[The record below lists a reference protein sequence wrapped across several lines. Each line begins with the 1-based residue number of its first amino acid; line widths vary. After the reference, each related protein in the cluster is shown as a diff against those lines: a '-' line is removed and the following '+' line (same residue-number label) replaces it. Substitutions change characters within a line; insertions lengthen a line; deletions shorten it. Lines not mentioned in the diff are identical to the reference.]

1 MLRRVA
7 LTLTSIASIV
17 IGSIQPVQAVGL
29 SISWVSPQSG
39 TEHAG
44 VVKVKAI
51 AGGVSLG
58 IYPGAVWGEK
68 WCLKVDGAS
77 VSTDLAE
84 RVTYDDSWG
93 SSDLYTS
100 AVYDSSTGCWT
111 RAEYY
116 GDSLTHGAF
125 ELDTT
130 ALANRSHSL
139 QIIITDSLGRSATS
153 TTLTLFT
160 NNPGPTFSW
169 GSSSESSTQKGI
181 ITVKADATPAASGT
195 AKLVRWCLKQNG
207 LIPDSDLAPPL
218 NGSEWNEL
226 YSLADYD
233 KETGCWSSAYRDYGL
248 IHGAFEFDSTS
259 LSDSSLEFNTQ
270 QSTSLSVVAED
281 SSGRVV
287 TSDTFVITASGG
299 LISTQIINNGTFP
312 GYAPEIAV
320 GARTT
325 TSVAATVGATPQGT
339 AAATGY
345 VFRYSQNLGADWKQI
360 SSQSPIYTF
369 SNLPSASSVLV
380 QAAAKNATG
389 QGPWGPVTLL
399 TTKGARPNRVVVT
412 DSLGQPVSGGT
423 ITWSMVNESTRSARL
438 FGLTSDGVIDFPAT
452 PAGLVDVTIKDAEL
466 IDGTTVSGTTR
477 QYLGFPITKIRLP
490 AHSAVSRTVRVHL
503 PESNVGISNVSVRAS
518 TWLDSEEEV
527 NDYTFKYPEP
537 VSFGI
542 TDQLGTVV
550 LWGFDHSEGTTVDAT
565 YDDTL
570 IVQTKTAALQ
580 SSGTDIELDYVP
592 WFSFANTSLTGS
604 VGKAIPVVVNLN
616 DSEITTSFFSAK
628 SFKAS
633 ALGAGQSVRLIAP
646 PGAKTGACG
655 AKGAYAKLSGVVDA
669 KGKVSLKVCA
679 TVSGTYKL
687 KASGA
692 AATGYLN
699 VLVAGAAP
707 LPVNSASV
715 ASKNPGELK
724 ASWNAPTYLGGAPLL
739 DYSVTIKSGSRTVT
753 KVTKTKT
760 VTVSGLNHATEY
772 VVTIR
777 ARTKFGYSPLV
788 VEFVRVA

>member
-1 MLRRVA
+1 MFRRA
-7 LTLTSIASIV
+7 LLTLATIAHVVIASV
-17 IGSIQPVQAVGL
+17 QPAQAAVL

-39 TEHAG
+39 SAQSG
-44 VVKVKAI
+44 VVKFKAI
-51 AGGVSLG
+51 AGGVSLS
-58 IYPGAVWGEK
+58 IQPGSVWAET
-68 WCLKVDGAS
+68 WCLKVDGAP
-77 VSTDLAE
+77 VSTGLVD
-84 RVTYDDSWG
+84 RVDYDDNWG
-93 SSDLYTS
+93 YSDLYKYGD
-100 AVYDSSTGCWT
+100 YDSSNGCWT
-111 RAEYY
+111 QGGYSGY
-116 GDSLTHGAF
+116 GLTKGAF

-130 ALANRSHSL
+130 PWANGSHYL
-139 QIIITDSLGRSATS
+139 VVTVTDSLGRLATS
-153 TTLTLFT
+153 STLTLIT
-160 NNPGPTFSW
+160 NNPAPTFSW
-169 GSSSESSTQKGI
+169 GTSSESSTDKGI
-181 ITVKADATPAASGT
+181 MTVRADATPAASGT
-195 AKLVRWCLKQNG
+195 AKIVKWCLKQNG
-207 LIPDSDLAPPL
+207 QIPQRDLAPRL
-218 NGSEWNEL
+218 NGDTWNEL

-233 KETGCWSSAYRDYGL
+233 DKTGCWTSVYPDYGL
-248 IHGAFEFDSTS
+248 VHGAFEFDARS
-259 LSDSSLEFNTQ
+259 LAASSIRFNTD
-270 QSTSLSVVAED
+270 QSASINVVAED
-281 SSGRVV
+281 TSGRLVN
-287 TSDTFVITASGG
+287 SDTFVFRATGG
-299 LISTQIINNGTFP
+299 VISTQIIKNGTVP
-312 GYAPEIAV
+312 GFSPEIKV

-325 TSVAATVGATPQGT
+325 TSVAVTVAAPTQGV
-339 AAATGY
+339 AAVTEY
-345 VFRYSQNLGADWKQI
+345 VFRYSQNLGADWKQVT
-360 SSQSPIYTF
+360 SQSESYTF
-369 SNLPSASSVLV
+369 INLPSASSLLV
-380 QAAAKNATG
+380 NAAAINAAG

-466 IDGTTVSGTTR
+466 MDGTTVSGTTR

-490 AHSAVSRTVRVHL
+490 AHSAVSRTVRVLL
-503 PESNVGISNVSVRAS
+503 PDSNVGISNVSVMAS
-518 TWLDSEEEV
+518 KWLDDSEAV
-527 NDYTFKYPEP
+527 NEYTFEYPDP
-537 VSFGI
+537 ISSGT
-542 TDQLGTVV
+542 TDQLGRVV
-550 LWGFDHSEGTTVDAT
+550 LWGFDHEEGTTVSAT

-570 IVQTKTAALQ
+570 INQTKTAALQ

-739 DYSVTIKSGSRTVT
+739 DYTVTIKSGSRTVT

-760 VTVSGLNHATEY
+760 ITVSGLNHATDY

-777 ARTKFGYSPLV
+777 ARTKFGYSPSV